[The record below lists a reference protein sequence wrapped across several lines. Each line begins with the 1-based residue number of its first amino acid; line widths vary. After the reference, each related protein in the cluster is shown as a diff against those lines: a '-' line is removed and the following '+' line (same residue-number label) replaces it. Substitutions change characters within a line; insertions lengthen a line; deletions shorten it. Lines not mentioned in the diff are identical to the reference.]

1 MLLCSGSSNQ
11 EVPWSGGKFYTV
23 DKIMLWRENGELYI
37 FKLPARAIRPVDHS
51 DASWSA
57 EPPTYLHRISTGP
70 LMVYLSFSRI
80 TYCCFSRISIYC
92 SNFKSIVDLGL
103 LVVKSFQVAIMC

>member
-70 LMVYLSFSRI
+70 LMVYLL
-80 TYCCFSRISIYC
+80 
-92 SNFKSIVDLGL
+92 DLFDLSLVFL
-103 LVVKSFQVAIMC
+103 LFL

>member
-70 LMVYLSFSRI
+70 LMVYLLDLLDFLI
-80 TYCCFSRISIYC
+80 YFRISIHC
-92 SNFKSIVDLGL
+92 LNFISIVDLGP
-103 LVVKSFQVAIMC
+103 LVVKSFQVLIMC